1 MLGINRK
8 FVELNETATAVP
20 LRYDLA
26 EDKIK
31 FLQTLNELDG
41 VLFTGGMLP
50 LKVPKDANEASK
62 VYYTTAKRVVE
73 FSIET
78 KMPILAICQ
87 GF

>member
-20 LRYDLA
+20 LRYDLV
-26 EDKIK
+26 EDKIT
-31 FLQTLNELDG
+31 FLKTLNELDG

-62 VYYTTAKRVVE
+62 VY
-73 FSIET
+73 
-78 KMPILAICQ
+78 
-87 GF
+87 